1 MNTLYLDNN
10 HITLVGKVTSEK
22 KLSHEIYGE
31 KFYIFDACGNFE
43 YFDMNP
49 DGAKTSDTMPISQKV
64 FLKKLE
70 LAEKIKDDDEILR
83 LLSKKIKDDLCS
95 TVKTMD
101 RDNFIVR
108 RQLETVESFS
118 ARERWD
124 NIDDID
130 FINIEKK
137 LSKLPNKNEDEEE
150 TCKSFDLMILNSQLA
165 IYGKDAKKLEKYQ
178 KDLIKIASKLEQK
191 SSIPMVNKE
200 LEIIQEI
207 QTDEFWRNVT
217 ISDLENVRIRL
228 RDLIKFLDKEQRE
241 MVVTN
246 FEDESITNIQPQ
258 TVQNPVPNID
268 MERYEKKVKAFLLE
282 HKDMLALYKLQHNK
296 KLTNVDIEQLQKI
309 LEQNSDI
316 GSIENLYNLQGGLG
330 LGEFIRKIIGLD
342 VESIKEVFA
351 EYLDN
356 NKFNSNQIRFIEMII
371 EYLRVNGTML
381 DLSILYEQPF
391 TYSNTDG
398 IDGVFSSN
406 DSDKIIHLI
415 KTINDNAIISL

>member
-1 MNTLYLDNN
+1 
-10 HITLVGKVTSEK
+10 
-22 KLSHEIYGE
+22 
-31 KFYIFDACGNFE
+31 
-43 YFDMNP
+43 
-49 DGAKTSDTMPISQKV
+49 
-64 FLKKLE
+64 
-70 LAEKIKDDDEILR
+70 
-83 LLSKKIKDDLCS
+83 
-95 TVKTMD
+95 
-101 RDNFIVR
+101 
-108 RQLETVESFS
+108 
-118 ARERWD
+118 
-124 NIDDID
+124 
-130 FINIEKK
+130 
-137 LSKLPNKNEDEEE
+137 
-150 TCKSFDLMILNSQLA
+150 
-165 IYGKDAKKLEKYQ
+165 
-178 KDLIKIASKLEQK
+178 
-191 SSIPMVNKE
+191 MVNKE

-207 QTDEFWRNVT
+207 QTDDFWCNVT

-258 TVQNPVPNID
+258 TVPNPVPCID

-296 KLTNVDIEQLQKI
+296 KLTYADIEQLQKI
-309 LEQNSDI
+309 LEQSSDI
-316 GSIENLYNLQGGLG
+316 VSIENLHNLQGGLG

-415 KTINDNAIISL
+415 KTINDNAVISL